1 MEHAMS
7 TESSRRHLLG
17 LAVAGAAGGL
27 AAACARSQAAAPGAA
42 EPGTAEPQP
51 AVSQAELDK
60 LKGLMLRTVRPGEAV
75 TMDYRADRLTVEVDA
90 QGKILRASIG

>member
-1 MEHAMS
+1 MS
-7 TESSRRHLLG
+7 PESSRRHLLG

-27 AAACARSQAAAPGAA
+27 AAACARSQAAAPGAT
-42 EPGTAEPQP
+42 EPGS

-60 LKGLMLRTVRPGEAV
+60 LKGLMLRTVRPGEMV
-75 TMDYRADRLTVEVDA
+75 TMDFRADRLTVEVDA

>member
-1 MEHAMS
+1 MS

-27 AAACARSQAAAPGAA
+27 AAACARSQAATPGAI
-42 EPGTAEPQP
+42 EPQP

-60 LKGLMLRTVRPGEAV
+60 LKGLALRVVRPGEAV
-75 TMDYRADRLTVEVDA
+75 TMDFRADRLTVEVDGSG
-90 QGKILRASIG
+90 QILRASIG

>member
-1 MEHAMS
+1 MS
-7 TESSRRHLLG
+7 PESSRRHLLG

-27 AAACARSQAAAPGAA
+27 AAACARSQAAAPGAT
-42 EPGTAEPQP
+42 EPES

-60 LKGLMLRTVRPGEAV
+60 LKGLMLRTVRPGEMV
-75 TMDYRADRLTVEVDA
+75 TMDFRADRLTVEVDA

>member
-1 MEHAMS
+1 MS

-27 AAACARSQAAAPGAA
+27 AAACARSQAAAPA
-42 EPGTAEPQP
+42 GTEPQP
-51 AVSQAELDK
+51 AVSEAELAK
-60 LKGLMLRTVRPGEAV
+60 LKGLMLRVVRPGEAV
-75 TMDYRADRLTVEVDA
+75 TMDYRADRLTVEVDG

>member
-1 MEHAMS
+1 MS

-42 EPGTAEPQP
+42 EPEAP
-51 AVSQAELDK
+51 VSQAELDK

>member
-1 MEHAMS
+1 MS

-27 AAACARSQAAAPGAA
+27 AAACARSQAAAPGVA
-42 EPGTAEPQP
+42 EPGT

-60 LKGLMLRTVRPGEAV
+60 LKGLALRVVRPGEAV
-75 TMDYRADRLTVEVDA
+75 TMDYRADRFTVEVDA

>member
-1 MEHAMS
+1 MS

-27 AAACARSQAAAPGAA
+27 AAACARGQAATPGAI
-42 EPGTAEPQP
+42 EPGAP
-51 AVSQAELDK
+51 VSQAELDK

>member
-1 MEHAMS
+1 MS

-27 AAACARSQAAAPGAA
+27 AAACARSQAAAPGAI
-42 EPGTAEPQP
+42 EPGTEPQP

-75 TMDYRADRLTVEVDA
+75 TMDYRADRLTVEVDT

>member
-1 MEHAMS
+1 MS

-27 AAACARSQAAAPGAA
+27 AAACARSQAAAPGA
-42 EPGTAEPQP
+42 TEPQP

-90 QGKILRASIG
+90 QGKIIRASIG

>member
-1 MEHAMS
+1 MS

-27 AAACARSQAAAPGAA
+27 AAACARSQAAAPGAT
-42 EPGTAEPQP
+42 EPEA

-60 LKGLMLRTVRPGEAV
+60 LKGLMLRTVRPGEMM
-75 TMDYRADRLTVEVDA
+75 TMDFRADRLTVEVDA

>member
-1 MEHAMS
+1 MS

-27 AAACARSQAAAPGAA
+27 AAACARSQAAAPAGT
-42 EPGTAEPQP
+42 EPS
-51 AVSQAELDK
+51 VSQAELDK
-60 LKGLMLRTVRPGEAV
+60 LKGLMLRTVRPGEMV

-90 QGKILRASIG
+90 QGRILRATIG

>member
-1 MEHAMS
+1 MS

-27 AAACARSQAAAPGAA
+27 AAACARSQAAAPGAI
-42 EPGTAEPQP
+42 EPQP
-51 AVSQAELDK
+51 ALSEAELDK
-60 LKGLMLRTVRPGEAV
+60 LKGLMLRTVRPGDVV
-75 TMDYRADRLTVEVDA
+75 TMDYRLDRLTVEIDA